1 MTEGLRHCSACRA
14 PARFS
19 WINPQRFW
27 MRNVGTGSSRICP
40 DTRAT
45 GYFSHSIHGRILVGL
60 WHEHKARITN
70 SQPLTIQLAPD
81 FGHQCRKCDYHIDKR
96 GKPLTQIARNLTE
109 IILDLS
115 WQTTFCAF
123 LKIPKQFLSDGF
135 SIGVWLSTP
144 CHKSRRR
151 LIWLGD
157 VKKIQWELEILVMTL
172 LFYGIISESNYHIV
186 GKPSVFFCRHAIV
199 DP

>member
-1 MTEGLRHCSACRA
+1 MISCVSDMGLGCFMRIMTILSGKPALNHPVEGNDSIGFFQHCSACRA

-19 WINPQRFW
+19 SINPQRFW

-45 GYFSHSIHGRILVGL
+45 GYFSHSIHGRILVG
-60 WHEHKARITN
+60 WHQHKARITN

-81 FGHQCRKCDYHIDKR
+81 FGHQCRTCDYHIDKQ

-115 WQTTFCAF
+115 WQTTFCTF
-123 LKIPKQFLSDGF
+123 LKIPDAVFEW
-135 SIGVWLSTP
+135 WLLHWSLALNSMP
-144 CHKSRRR
+144 QKSAEANMVG
-151 LIWLGD
+151 WW
-157 VKKIQWELEILVMTL
+157 KKI
-172 LFYGIISESNYHIV
+172 SENWR
-186 GKPSVFFCRHAIV
+186 FW
-199 DP
+199 